1 MCIRDSPPTWW
12 WPPSNEQPRSGR
24 RPGRAAREPAGRP
37 LAAGPIARAENVK
50 TTVLLVDDQPLLRAG
65 FRMVLEE
72 EPELSIVGE
81 AEDGAE
87 AVRLTAELAPDV
99 VLMDIRMPGM
109 DGVEATRRI
118 VEQTPESRV
127 LVLTTF
133 DLDEY
138 VFSALRAGA
147 SGFVLKDVL
156 PAELARAIQ
165 AVANGDAV
173 VAPSVTRRLLDNF
186 LPHLP
191 GPGEP
196 AVANSD
202 ARLST
207 LTDSCLLYTSRCV

>member
-1 MCIRDSPPTWW
+1 M
-12 WPPSNEQPRSGR
+12 
-24 RPGRAAREPAGRP
+24 
-37 LAAGPIARAENVK
+37 K

-72 EPELSIVGE
+72 EPDLSIVGE

-118 VEQTPESRV
+118 VEQTPQSRV

-138 VFSALRAGA
+138 VFSALRRCCRSQRHPSPAGQLSPASPWAGA
-147 SGFVLKDVL
+147 QPRRQHRR
-156 PAELARAIQ
+156 PALVAYRARA
-165 AVANGDAV
+165 GD
-173 VAPSVTRRLLDNF
+173 PD
-186 LPHLP
+186 
-191 GPGEP
+191 
-196 AVANSD
+196 
-202 ARLST
+202 
-207 LTDSCLLYTSRCV
+207 